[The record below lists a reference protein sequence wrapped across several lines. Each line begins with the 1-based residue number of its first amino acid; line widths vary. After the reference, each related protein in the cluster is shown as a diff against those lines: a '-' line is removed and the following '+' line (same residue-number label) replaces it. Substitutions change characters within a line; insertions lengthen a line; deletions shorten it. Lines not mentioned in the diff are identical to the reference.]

1 MEENPSLA
9 TGYNATS
16 DSRIT
21 SRALWEDIANQLN
34 SHGPPIR
41 NRDSWKKV
49 WSDFKFHIKKKLKLN
64 KLSIS
69 GTGGGPSKL
78 QTFSAIEEA
87 VIKLVNLNSAVDG
100 IEEARAMGDNNLDL
114 PNITEYNTINDNQN
128 EANSEHSDNNIN
140 LETQPARTTNLR
152 RTKEITERQ
161 SEKLIQKQID
171 LQQTFHQNINQKLE
185 SLTNMV
191 AEGNSSLRRLVRLKE
206 KSLEIKKREIVLKE
220 RELKLRESEF
230 NLKEREKLEKRKLKV
245 QELEIKKQKLE
256 LQQGQIYNQN

>member
-21 SRALWEDIANQLN
+21 SRALWEDISIQLN

-41 NRDSWKKV
+41 TRDSWKKV

-87 VIKLVNLNSAVDG
+87 VIRLVNLNSAVDG
-100 IEEARAMGDNNLDL
+100 IVEARALGDNDLDL
-114 PNITEYNTINDNQN
+114 PNATDCNTINDNGN
-128 EANSEHSDNNIN
+128 EASEIIDNIN
-140 LETQPARTTNLR
+140 LETQPVRTTNLR
-152 RTKEITERQ
+152 RTEEITERQ
-161 SEKLIQKQID
+161 AEKLIQKQID
-171 LQQTFHQNINQKLE
+171 IQQIFHQNINQKIE

-191 AEGNSSLRRLVRLKE
+191 AEGNRSLRRLVRLKE
-206 KSLEIKKREIVLKE
+206 KSLDIKKRELVLKE
-220 RELKLRESEF
+220 REMKLRESEF
-230 NLKEREKLEKRKLKV
+230 NLREREKLEKRKLKV

-256 LQQGQIYNQN
+256 LQGQLHNQI